1 MGKFSYTDTAEIV
14 AKKHRKDISVDLNQ
28 LYKEAHSELSLQQ
41 TKRDQTISIYLTLCT
56 IVVPIILS
64 TEYINVYYKGAIFL
78 ILGIIGLLL
87 STIIIRY
94 KVYKDVYWM
103 CCQTISQLS
112 SYPMEDVDKE
122 LVQGLFYQVLQ
133 KRGGKYVKQGE
144 KRNSFRNFSFFASN
158 LFSAETLLYITMIF
172 IVSIVAGLGLA
183 LACMQSV
190 LISAIIGVCF
200 GLLVFTYLLWAFF
213 RQCKKI
219 YKVLVDGEDD
229 SFNFVFSKAWF
240 LHFYE

>member
-1 MGKFSYTDTAEIV
+1 MSKFPYTDTPSITAN
-14 AKKHRKDISVDLNQ
+14 KQKSISINFNQ
-28 LYKEAHSELSLQQ
+28 LYQQAHSELSLQQ

-64 TEYINVYYKGAIFL
+64 TDYIAAFYKGAMFL
-78 ILGIIGLLL
+78 VLGIIGILL

-94 KVYKDVYWM
+94 KVYKDVYWI

-112 SYPMEDVDKE
+112 NYPLEEIDKE
-122 LVQGLFYQVLQ
+122 LVQGLFYGVLH
-133 KRGGKYVKQGE
+133 KKGKKFVKQGE
-144 KRNSFRNFSFFASN
+144 KRNKFRNAYFFKSN
-158 LFSAETLLYITMIF
+158 LFSAETLLFITMIL

-183 LACMQSV
+183 LACSQT
-190 LISAIIGVCF
+190 LIISLIIGACF
-200 GLLVFTYLLWAFF
+200 GLVVFAYLLWRFF
-213 RQCKKI
+213 KNCKKI
-219 YKVLVDGEDD
+219 YKVLVDGEND

>member
-1 MGKFSYTDTAEIV
+1 MSKFQYTDSTEIL
-14 AKKHRKDISVDLNQ
+14 AKKHRKDSSVNLNQ
-28 LYKEAHSELSLQQ
+28 LYQQAHSELSLQQ

-56 IVVPIILS
+56 IIVPIILS
-64 TEYINVYYKGAIFL
+64 TDYLQTFYKGMMFL
-78 ILGIIGLLL
+78 VLGIIGLLL

-94 KVYKDVYWM
+94 KVYKDVYWI

-112 SYPMEDVDKE
+112 NYPSEDIDKE

-133 KRGGKYVKQGE
+133 KKGKKYVKTE
-144 KRNSFRNFSFFASN
+144 KKQSFRNFYFFTSN
-158 LFSAETLLYITMIF
+158 LFSAETLLYITMIL

-190 LISAIIGVCF
+190 LVSAIIGICF
-200 GLLVFTYLLWAFF
+200 GLLIFAYLLWRFF
-213 RQCKKI
+213 SNCKKI

-229 SFNFVFSKAWF
+229 SFNYTFSKAWF